1 MTMMQKPSNWDT
13 TPAITGEYTPLPPG
27 GYECRIVKVQ
37 SSKAKSG
44 KPMLTISFDIE
55 SGKYAGYY
63 RKQYEGR
70 KAGNNEAKWG
80 GMYYQLTDGGEI
92 QLGRFKGMLQ
102 NIEKSNPGY
111 VWNWDEQNLVGKLF
125 GGKFR
130 EEEYIGTDGKVHT
143 STKCIA
149 ILPIEGIEAIPIPE
163 KKCIESAI
171 HSGYVPD
178 DDIPF

>member
-1 MTMMQKPSNWDT
+1 MMQKPSDWDT
-13 TPAITGEYTPLPPG
+13 TPAITGGYTPLPAG

-37 SSKAKSG
+37 LGEAKSG
-44 KPMLTISFDIE
+44 AEMLTIAFDSE
-55 SGKYAGYY
+55 SGKYANYY

-70 KAGNNEAKWG
+70 KASSADAKWG
-80 GMYYQLTDGGEI
+80 GMYYQLTAGD
-92 QLGRFKGMLQ
+92 QQGRFKGMLQ

-111 VWNWDEQNLVGKLF
+111 TWDWNEQSLVGKLF

-130 EEEYIGTDGKVHT
+130 EEEYIYNGKIYT

-149 ILPIEGIEAIPIPE
+149 ILPVDGIEAITVPE
-163 KKCIESAI
+163 KKCIEQETC
-171 HSGYVPD
+171 SGYVPD

>member
-1 MTMMQKPSNWDT
+1 MMQKPSNWDT

-37 SSKAKSG
+37 KGESKSRAA
-44 KPMLTISFDIE
+44 MLTIAFDIE

-70 KAGNNEAKWG
+70 KSGNADAKWG
-80 GMYYQLTDGGEI
+80 GMYYQLTEG
-92 QLGRFKGMLQ
+92 QQQGRFKGMLE

-111 VWNWDEQNLVGKLF
+111 VWNWDEQSLVGKLF

-130 EEEYIGTDGKVHT
+130 EEEYIYNGKIYT
-143 STKCIA
+143 STKCIG
-149 ILPIEGIEAIPIPE
+149 ILPIEGIEGITPPE
-163 KKCIESAI
+163 KKCVDTAT
-171 HSGYVPD
+171 SGAPLYGD

>member
-1 MTMMQKPSNWDT
+1 MMTKPANWDT
-13 TPAITGEYTPLPPG
+13 IPAITGEYTPLPAG

-37 SSKAKSG
+37 KGESKSG
-44 KPMLTISFDIE
+44 AAMLTIAFDIE

-70 KAGNNEAKWG
+70 KAGNAEAKWG
-80 GMYYQLTDGGEI
+80 GMYYQLTEGE
-92 QLGRFKGMLQ
+92 QQGRFKGLLQ

-111 VWNWDEQNLVGKLF
+111 VWNWDEQSLVGKLF

-130 EEEYIGTDGKVHT
+130 EEEYIYNGKIYT
-143 STKCIA
+143 STKCIR
-149 ILPIEGIEAIPIPE
+149 ILPIDGIEAIAVPE
-163 KKCIESAI
+163 KKCIEQEMRSVY
-171 HSGYVPD
+171 GTGD

>member
-1 MTMMQKPSNWDT
+1 MMQKPSDWDT
-13 TPAITGEYTPLPPG
+13 TPAITGEYIPLPPG

-37 SSKAKSG
+37 KGESKSRAA
-44 KPMLTISFDIE
+44 MLTIAFDIE

-70 KAGNNEAKWG
+70 KSGNADAKWG
-80 GMYYQLTDGGEI
+80 GMYYQLTEG
-92 QLGRFKGMLQ
+92 QQQGRFKGMLE

-111 VWNWDEQNLVGKLF
+111 VWNWDEQSLVGKLF

-130 EEEYIGTDGKVHT
+130 EEEYIYNGKIYT
-143 STKCIA
+143 STKCIG
-149 ILPIEGIEAIPIPE
+149 ILPIEGIEGITPPE
-163 KKCIESAI
+163 KKCVDTAT
-171 HSGYVPD
+171 SGAPLYGD

>member
-1 MTMMQKPSNWDT
+1 MMTKPANWDT
-13 TPAITGEYTPLPPG
+13 TPAITGEYIPLPPG

-37 SSKAKSG
+37 KGESKSKAA
-44 KPMLTISFDIE
+44 MLTISFDIE

-70 KAGNNEAKWG
+70 KSGNADAKWG
-80 GMYYQLTDGGEI
+80 GMYYQLTAGDH
-92 QLGRFKGMLQ
+92 QGRFKGMLQ

-111 VWNWDEQNLVGKLF
+111 VWNWDEQSLVGKLF

-130 EEEYIGTDGKVHT
+130 EEEYIYNGQIRT

-149 ILPIEGIEAIPIPE
+149 LLPIEGIEAIPVPE
-163 KKCIESAI
+163 KKCIETATN
-171 HSGYVPD
+171 GTPLYGD